1 MASNYFNRTQA
12 MITEGNE
19 LIGNL
24 TAILNNNTASP
35 AEIKKLADEVSIEI
49 TICS

>member
-1 MASNYFNRTQA
+1 

-35 AEIKKLADEVSIEI
+35 AEIKKLADEVSIVI
-49 TICS
+49 TICFRMKN